1 MIVLSNT
8 AAQTI
13 QPGESVVFNRV
24 VQRSGCD
31 TLWSCGTGPLHIKC
45 GIYALEFTGNVG
57 GAAATQ
63 PNLAITVDGV
73 TLPETTMTVTTAL
86 DTDTFNVHASTRRR
100 NCFAGSVVG
109 VKNVGTTPVTLQ
121 ANPALVVERRS

>member
-1 MIVLSNT
+1 MIVLSNA

-13 QPGESVVFNRV
+13 QPGEDVVFNTV

-31 TLWSCGTGPLHIKC
+31 AVWPCGTGPLHIKY

-57 GAAATQ
+57 GDPGTQ
-63 PNLAITVDGV
+63 PNLAITVDGAV
-73 TLPETTMTVTTAL
+73 LPETTMTVTTAA
-86 DTDTFNVHASTRRR
+86 DTDVFNVHASTRRR

-109 VKNVGTTPVTLQ
+109 VRNVGTTPVTLQ
-121 ANPALVVERRS
+121 ANPALVVERRA